1 MARRY
6 DSKGNPAKPK
16 KEHFARLPRR
26 IMETPAWRALSP
38 NAQALYPWFLL
49 EWKGTDFNNNGKIRM
64 SVRQAARALGVTP
77 DTAARAIR
85 DLQAK
90 GFVAM
95 KEPACLGIEGAG
107 KSPAFEL
114 TDIPLPGSGKPE
126 GRKAFNEWRPGQELS
141 VPKVA
146 SNNPEGRN
154 GRAKP
159 RHEKQHTSVTI
170 VRTVGK

>member
-6 DSKGNPAKPK
+6 DSKGNRAKPK
-16 KEHFARLPRR
+16 QEHFAKLPRR

-49 EWKGTDFNNNGKIRM
+49 EWKGLDFNNNGKIRM

-90 GFVAM
+90 GFILM
-95 KEPACLGIEGAG
+95 KELPCLGIEGAG

-114 TDIPLPGSGKPE
+114 TDVPLPSSGTYE
-126 GRKAFNEWRPGQELS
+126 GKRTYREWRLGHDIP
-141 VPKVA
+141 VPKIA
-146 SNNPEGRN
+146 TNNPEGRN
-154 GRAKP
+154 GNAKP
-159 RHEKQHTSVTI
+159 RPEKPDATVTKI
-170 VRTVGK
+170 RTVGK